1 MNKVSFPKKDY
12 VKELVRIFKSSKNS
26 QKLVKTLSKYHE
38 KDIAEAITLLTPA
51 ERQHIYN
58 VLDEHMIAEI
68 FSYLDDAEKY
78 LEELSLEKAARVVSY
93 MDSDDAVD
101 VLDDLSETK
110 KNEIVEH
117 LDADAKE
124 DVQKLL
130 SYEDDEIGS
139 CMTNNFICIPDNL
152 TIREAMSALVKQAG
166 EHDNIST
173 IYVVN
178 SADKFAGAIDL
189 KDLIIAR
196 QNDNLADIISSSY
209 PYVYEHENINE
220 CIDKIADYEEDS
232 IPVLTDDGKIC
243 GILTATDIVE
253 LVDDAM
259 SDDYAKLAGLTSE
272 DDLSE
277 PTLVSIRKR
286 LPWLIIL
293 LFLGMA
299 VSSVVG
305 IFESVV
311 AVLPIVICFQSLV
324 LDMAGNVGTQS
335 LAVTIRVLMDETLS
349 AKKKLSLLFKEM
361 KIGFINGA
369 SLGIMALVFLGVY
382 IHIFKKYAWMSA
394 FLISGCVGLSLIVA
408 MVVSSLVGTIIPMF
422 FHKIHIDPAV
432 ASGPLITTVNDLVAV
447 VTYYGLAM
455 IFLVEIFHV

>member
-1 MNKVSFPKKDY
+1 MNKVLFPKKDY
-12 VKELVRIFKSSKNS
+12 VKELVRFFKSSKNS
-26 QKLVKTLSKYHE
+26 QKLIKTLSKYHE

-51 ERQHIYN
+51 ERQNIYN
-58 VLDEHMIAEI
+58 VLDEHLIAEI

-101 VLDDLSETK
+101 VLDDLSESK

-117 LDADAKE
+117 LDANAKE

-130 SYEDDEIGS
+130 SYENDEIGS

-259 SDDYAKLAGLTSE
+259 GDDYAKLAGLTSE

-277 PTLVSIRKR
+277 PTLVSIKKR

-311 AVLPIVICFQSLV
+311 AVLPI
-324 LDMAGNVGTQS
+324 
-335 LAVTIRVLMDETLS
+335 AVTIRVLMDETLS

-369 SLGIMALVFLGVY
+369 SLGIMALVFLGFY

>member
-1 MNKVSFPKKDY
+1 MNKVLFPKKDY
-12 VKELVRIFKSSKNS
+12 VKELGRIFKSSKNS
-26 QKLVKTLSKYHE
+26 QKLFKTLSKYHE

-68 FSYLDDAEKY
+68 FSYLDDAKDY

-232 IPVLTDDGKIC
+232 IPVLDNNNKIL
-243 GILTATDIVE
+243 GVITAQNIIEV
-253 LVDDAM
+253 VDEEM
-259 SDDYAKLAGLTSE
+259 GEDYARLAGLMAEE
-272 DDLSE
+272 DLKE
-277 PTLVSIRKR
+277 PLLDSMKKR
-286 LPWLIIL
+286 LPWLVVL
-293 LFLGMA
+293 MFLGMI

-311 AVLPIVICFQSLV
+311 SQLTILMMFQSVILG
-324 LDMAGNVGTQS
+324 MSGNAGTQS
-335 LAVTIRVLMDETLS
+335 LAVTVRVLMDENLEV
-349 AKKKLSLLFKEM
+349 KQ
-361 KIGFINGA
+361 KIG
-369 SLGIMALVFLGVY
+369 
-382 IHIFKKYAWMSA
+382 
-394 FLISGCVGLSLIVA
+394 
-408 MVVSSLVGTIIPMF
+408 
-422 FHKIHIDPAV
+422 
-432 ASGPLITTVNDLVAV
+432 LVAKEV
-447 VTYYGLAM
+447 RVGFGDGL
-455 IFLVEIFHV
+455 